1 MKKRSITPGRLVMAV
16 GIAAVLILAACATHA
31 GPSASRASDASAAG
45 RAEVVLEYKM
55 PEGRVLRYQTNEES
69 REILDVMGQVVET
82 TSTTTSAF
90 SIEAKGL
97 KDSNHLLGV
106 TIDDMSSSIASMMGD
121 MSPDMKPVIGK
132 SFDMVVSPLGIEIDV
147 SGAEALTYESP
158 SGTSN
163 LASGFKVFFFDL
175 PGKPVKAGDSWP
187 TNFVIEEKNDAM
199 NVRIDMQSVNTLEG
213 FETVDGMECARIIA
227 KNTGTIS
234 GTGFQQGMDFEISG
248 TITGTET
255 WYFAPK
261 EGLYVKSKGEYGGDI
276 MVSASGMTFP
286 MTQTRTSEIKLVSK

>member
-16 GIAAVLILAACATHA
+16 GVSAVLILAAGATHA

-55 PEGRVLRYQTNEES
+55 PEGRVLRYQAKEES
-69 REILDVMGQVVET
+69 REIIDVMGQVIE
-82 TSTTTSAF
+82 STTTSTSAF
-90 SIEAKGL
+90 SFEAKGR
-97 KDSNHLLGV
+97 KDSNYLLGV

-121 MSPDMKPVIGK
+121 MSPDMRPVIGK

-158 SGTSN
+158 TGTLN

-187 TNFVIEEKNDAM
+187 TNFVIEQKSDAM
-199 NVRIDMQSVNTLEG
+199 DVRIDMQSVNTLEG

-234 GTGFQQGMDFEISG
+234 GVGFQQGMDFDISG

-261 EGLYVKSKGEYGGDI
+261 EGIYVKSQGEYGGDV

-286 MTQTRTSEIKLVSK
+286 MTQTQTSEVKLVSK